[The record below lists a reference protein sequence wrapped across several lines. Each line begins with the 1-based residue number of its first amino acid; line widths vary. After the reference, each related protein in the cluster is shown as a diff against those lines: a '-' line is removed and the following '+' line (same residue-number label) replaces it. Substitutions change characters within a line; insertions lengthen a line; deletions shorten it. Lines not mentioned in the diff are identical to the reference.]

1 MTTTRRRFLAGAG
14 AAGVAALAGCSGMLG
29 SSGGSG
35 ANRVESMPQPTAGP
49 EDAPVT
55 IQVWEDFA
63 CPHCQTFS
71 LRVLPDVMSQFVD
84 AGDARYVHHDFP
96 IPVDQRWSWDVAF
109 AARHVQRE
117 AGPGAFFE
125 FTHAAYENQGAFSM
139 DLLASLAA
147 EHGVEGVR
155 AAVND
160 ERYRPVVE
168 ADRQR
173 GSDAGLR
180 GTPFVLVNGEA
191 VNPSFDAI
199 RRAVQASL

>member
-1 MTTTRRRFLAGAG
+1 MTTTRRRLLAGAG
-14 AAGVAALAGCSGMLG
+14 AAGAAALAGCSGTPG

-35 ANRVESMPQPTAGP
+35 GNRVESMPQPTAGP

-63 CPHCQTFS
+63 CPHCRTFS
-71 LRVLPDVMSQFVD
+71 LQVLPNVMAQFVEP
-84 AGDARYVHHDFP
+84 GDARYVHHDFP
-96 IPVDQRWSWDVAF
+96 IPVNERWSWDVAF

-117 AGPGAFFE
+117 ADSAAFFA
-125 FTHAAYENQGAFSM
+125 FAKAAYRNQGSFSM
-139 DLLASLAA
+139 DLLGSLASDQ
-147 EHGVEGVR
+147 GVEGVSS
-155 AAVND
+155 AVGD

-191 VNPSFDAI
+191 VDPSFEGI
-199 RRAVQASL
+199 RGAVQASL